1 MEVMGKKLNYMGRY
15 SEPRNAQKTDLPQH
29 PLLEDA
35 SNLGL
40 FLND

>member
-1 MEVMGKKLNYMGRY
+1 MGKKLNYMGRY